1 MYSIFI
7 HISGIS
13 ILEILF
19 YFLYIGPFE
28 SAMFKRSFRYSLKSL
43 LNSEPI
49 PNPRYLGHFIHTQ
62 NIYNISDD
70 NYWDSYIYS
79 LEMIANEA
87 EKERLKQN
95 NIVFTKTMIYW
106 IIFFAFSI
114 VIFIYFN
121 FYKKYHKKK
130 NQFIHKRLENSE
142 RKENK
147 SNNKNLYKIFHYLI
161 LGGLIVVF
169 EYVFFQFCVLKYK
182 IISNDELKYLIM
194 DQLGLNFY
202 N

>member
-1 MYSIFI
+1 MYSILI

-43 LNSEPI
+43 LNSGPI
-49 PNPRYLGHFIHTQ
+49 PTSRYIGHFIDTQ

-70 NYWDSYIYS
+70 NYWNSYIYS
-79 LEMIANEA
+79 LEMKSKEA

-95 NIVFTKTMIYW
+95 NIVFTTTMIYW

-114 VIFIYFN
+114 VIFIYFS
-121 FYKKYHKKK
+121 FYKKYHSKK
-130 NQFIHKRLENSE
+130 NKFMHRRLEYPE
-142 RKENK
+142 AEKNK
-147 SNNKNLYKIFHYLI
+147 SNNKNLFKVFHYLI
-161 LGGLIVVF
+161 LGILIVVF